1 MRTLGKIAG
10 IVAAIFAM
18 GFLGILS
25 LFSPDSSDKLFRKW
39 LEWSGVE

>member
-1 MRTLGKIAG
+1 MDMLGRIAG
-10 IVAAIFAM
+10 FVLATFAM
-18 GFLGILS
+18 GFLGILA

>member
-1 MRTLGKIAG
+1 MSTLGKIAG
-10 IVAAIFAM
+10 NVAAIFAM

>member
-1 MRTLGKIAG
+1 MDILGKIAG
-10 IVAAIFAM
+10 FVAAIFAM
-18 GFLGILS
+18 GFLGILA